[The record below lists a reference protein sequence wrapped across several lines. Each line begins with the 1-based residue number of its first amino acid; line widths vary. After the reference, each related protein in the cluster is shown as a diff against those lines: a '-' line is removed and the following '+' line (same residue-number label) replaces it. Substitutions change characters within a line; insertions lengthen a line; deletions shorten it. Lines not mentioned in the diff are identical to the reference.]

1 MARPFSSKDAKRI
14 IEKHSLMIS
23 RLATASSLDER
34 YKENIKNASDKL
46 AVQEVLA
53 VLRGIPVEELNR
65 EKKGIKTKTLRDH
78 RYCNMADLHTASVYQ
93 IASIKGISEDSAYT
107 IKRMVN
113 GFVEQ
118 ARREVKIKLSADN
131 RNSAA
136 TELVKAIAV
145 YRGSL
150 KGVDACRELLFYHK
164 ERVEYTIETLKP
176 ATNDFKWFFTSKV
189 VKNKAIEAYN
199 TLVSM
204 TEDVYFL
211 RANHELLELDK
222 NEQMQG
228 NVAWEDFQKNS
239 VQFFTILEE
248 INPGLLGTDDAIY
261 GLPEDRKSVV

>member
-23 RLATASSLDER
+23 RLTNASSIDKE

-113 GFVEQ
+113 VFVE
-118 ARREVKIKLSADN
+118 
-131 RNSAA
+131 
-136 TELVKAIAV
+136 
-145 YRGSL
+145 
-150 KGVDACRELLFYHK
+150 
-164 ERVEYTIETLKP
+164 
-176 ATNDFKWFFTSKV
+176 
-189 VKNKAIEAYN
+189 
-199 TLVSM
+199 
-204 TEDVYFL
+204 
-211 RANHELLELDK
+211 
-222 NEQMQG
+222 
-228 NVAWEDFQKNS
+228 
-239 VQFFTILEE
+239 
-248 INPGLLGTDDAIY
+248 
-261 GLPEDRKSVV
+261 